1 MKLEHFNRRKVLVI
15 DDNLDAAETLCLLMD
30 AVGYDAVFRTDGAS
44 GLALA
49 KLWLPDAVLLDIGM
63 PIMNGYQVAME
74 IRKDNSLDCCR
85 VIALTAW
92 TDQPTVELTT
102 SSGFDVHIGKPAS
115 LSAIV
120 KAVEGPGRSL
130 L

>member
-1 MKLEHFNRRKVLVI
+1 MELEHFKRCKVLVI
-15 DDNLDAAETLCLLMD
+15 DDNLDAAETLCLLLD

-49 KLWLPDAVLLDIGM
+49 KLWLPDAVLVDIGM
-63 PIMNGYQVAME
+63 PIMNGYQVAVE
-74 IRKDNSLDCCR
+74 IRKDRLLDCCR

-92 TDQPTVELTT
+92 TDQATVELTA

-120 KAVEGPGRSL
+120 KAIEGPDKSRL
-130 L
+130 